1 MTVQFKGCHLGVLTN
16 MSQYLAFQ
24 SVIYSNDSDSV
35 IAHSRWSFFLITL
48 IVDFV
53 WAPQGLNATSVVFN
67 GNFNRQKLAIQK
79 MLVKSGSKRV
89 DDCGDG
95 GGDGDNGGDDGD
107 DDDDDAVRVKSGSG
121 GEFDWCPPSVFIF
134 ILCNSLYS

>member
-1 MTVQFKGCHLGVLTN
+1 MIVIVSVPTAGEVFFKTKAI
-16 MSQYLAFQ
+16 S
-24 SVIYSNDSDSV
+24 
-35 IAHSRWSFFLITL
+35 L

-67 GNFNRQKLAIQK
+67 GNFNRQQIVIQK

-89 DDCGDG
+89 DDFGDG
-95 GGDGDNGGDDGD
+95 GADGGDGGDDGGGD
-107 DDDDDAVRVKSGSG
+107 DDDDDTVRVKSGSG

-134 ILCNSLYS
+134 ILCNSLYSA

>member
-1 MTVQFKGCHLGVLTN
+1 
-16 MSQYLAFQ
+16 
-24 SVIYSNDSDSV
+24 
-35 IAHSRWSFFLITL
+35 
-48 IVDFV
+48 
-53 WAPQGLNATSVVFN
+53 
-67 GNFNRQKLAIQK
+67 

-121 GEFDWCPPSVFIF
+121 GEFD
-134 ILCNSLYS
+134 